1 MKGLTYT
8 TKIKWLLTR
17 GMPLYK
23 IDKNSHFT
31 FLQGITRNG
40 GIIVIIPSR
49 GKVILKISSIMAII
63 IIMAK
68 FPEWFIVEINVRFPC
83 SNMSLP
89 KMTGLD
95 ILTKHLTIDVFSSSP
110 FKIDIR
116 WIMKNC
122 LTLEKQFSIIAG

>member
-1 MKGLTYT
+1 
-8 TKIKWLLTR
+8 
-17 GMPLYK
+17 MPLYK

-68 FPEWFIVEINVRFPC
+68 FPE
-83 SNMSLP
+83 
-89 KMTGLD
+89 
-95 ILTKHLTIDVFSSSP
+95 
-110 FKIDIR
+110 
-116 WIMKNC
+116 
-122 LTLEKQFSIIAG
+122 